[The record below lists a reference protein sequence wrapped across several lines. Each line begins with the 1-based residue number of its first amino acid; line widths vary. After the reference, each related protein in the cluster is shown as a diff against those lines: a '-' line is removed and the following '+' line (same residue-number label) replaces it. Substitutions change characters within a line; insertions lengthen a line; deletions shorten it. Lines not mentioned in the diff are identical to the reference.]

1 MVRMPAFGL
10 DGPWRDRPGFA
21 QTMEQVTGL
30 AWLTGHVD
38 DQPRI
43 QRGPCDP
50 NGGMHAVV
58 GALVALEVRD
68 RTGIG
73 SLVESTM
80 FEAALNISAELIV
93 EWTAYGNPLFREGS
107 RSPWAAPQGVYATDT
122 PERWLVLSVATDEQ
136 WSALVDALGRPDW
149 ATDPALLTHAGRRHA
164 HDLLDEK
171 LSAWAAE
178 TDLDKAVD
186 LLITAGVPAAPSFD
200 ARRTSEHPQYIARR
214 YYEYPEHP
222 VIGVRGHP
230 SVPFRFASVDHWI
243 DTAAPMLGEHNHE
256 ILTGLGLSAEEIA
269 ELEAAD
275 IIGTRPLGL

>member
-58 GALVALEVRD
+58 GALVALELRD
-68 RTGIG
+68 RTGVG
-73 SLVESTM
+73 CLVESTM

-93 EWTAYGNPLFREGS
+93 EWTAYGNALSREGS
-107 RSPWAAPQGVYATDT
+107 RSPWAAPQGIYATDT
-122 PERWLVLSVATDEQ
+122 PERWLVLSVVTDEQ
-136 WSALVDALGRPDW
+136 WVAMVDALGRPHW
-149 ATDPALLTHAGRRHA
+149 ATDPALATHAGRRAA

-171 LSAWAAE
+171 LTAWAAE
-178 TDLDKAVD
+178 IDLDKALD
-186 LLITAGVPAAPSFD
+186 LLLAAGVPAAPSYD
-200 ARRTSEHPQYIARR
+200 ARRTSKHPQFVARGYTEQLDHPIVGPR
-214 YYEYPEHP
+214 DYP
-222 VIGVRGHP
+222 
-230 SVPFRFASVDHWI
+230 SLPFRYASVERWLR
-243 DTAAPMLGEHNHE
+243 ASAPMLGEHNHQL
-256 ILTGLGLSAEEIA
+256 LTELGLSDEEIA
-269 ELEAAD
+269 ELEAND
-275 IIGTRPLGL
+275 LIGTTPLGL